1 MLPYSLCVAL
11 LSLMEEENY
20 ENLVFDDVEE
30 EEGEEER
37 GRNEQP
43 AQAQA
48 RVRGR
53 RGPDIEWHPVEEYA
67 TEEDF
72 KESEEIEELLQMNI
86 KRKTSTTAGEQE
98 IYACKY
104 ARKAGY
110 LR

>member
-1 MLPYSLCVAL
+1 MDG
-11 LSLMEEENY
+11 ENY

-30 EEGEEER
+30 EEREEER
-37 GRNEQP
+37 GTNEQP

-53 RGPDIEWHPVEEYA
+53 RGPDIVWHPVEEYA

-72 KESEEIEELLQMNI
+72 KDSEEIEELLQMNI
-86 KRKTSTTAGEQE
+86 KRKPVTAAGEQE
-98 IYACKY
+98 IYDCKY